1 MSIMNLKKLTVKPL
15 AFDSFSVRSMSTA
28 VAVGKEQILIDP
40 GVALGPIRFGLPP
53 SNKEEEALEKSRKVI
68 MEEASKSKVIV
79 ISHYHYDHYPF
90 PEDEEMNKIF
100 RNKILIVK
108 DKIKINKSQAM
119 RERVFEKKIK
129 DEAEEFNFADG
140 KIFHY
145 SSFDIKISEPVP
157 HGPDNTKLGF
167 VIMTKI
173 MKGNESVLHASD
185 VQGPISVRTA
195 DLIIKENPNLLIIDG
210 PPTYLM
216 GYRMPWK
223 LVKTAE
229 ETFLRIV
236 EKTGIKRVIL
246 DHHLLRD
253 LNYKEHFKV
262 YEKSKELGCKVE
274 TAAEFL
280 GLANK
285 QLEAHRKELSS
296 KY

>member
-1 MSIMNLKKLTVKPL
+1 MTNLRKLNVKPL

-53 SNKEEEALEKSRKVI
+53 SNKEEEALEKSRNLIIK
-68 MEEASKSKVIV
+68 EALKSKVIV

-90 PEDEEMNKIF
+90 PDNEEMNEIFHDKI
-100 RNKILIVK
+100 ILVK
-108 DKIKINKSQAM
+108 DNNNINKSQAM
-119 RERVFEKKIK
+119 REKAFEKKVK
-129 DEAEEFNFADG
+129 DKVEEFNFADG
-140 KIFHY
+140 RTFHY
-145 SSFDIKISEPVP
+145 NSLDVKISEPVP

-167 VIMTKI
+167 VIMTKV

-185 VQGPISVRTA
+185 VQGPISTKTA
-195 DLIIKENPNLLIIDG
+195 ELIIKENPNLLIIDG

-229 ETFLRIV
+229 ENFLKIV
-236 EKTGIKRVIL
+236 EETGIKRIIL

-262 YEKSKELGCKVE
+262 YERSKELGCIVE

-280 GLANK
+280 GIKNK
-285 QLEAHRKELSS
+285 QLEAHRRELS
-296 KY
+296 K